1 MSPTPPAPLKLTP
14 SGSPHPISL
23 LLSVAS
29 DPRVA
34 LSHSLKIL
42 ASDSVSLFNTIPVV
56 ILGDFNTHTRIP
68 SKPRSVSESKRCS
81 LYRQTSKPQLLGP
94 IKDDFSATCSS
105 LPQRSPGESS
115 LVPCEGPVWL
125 EGSTCQCNW
134 CHFKLTVPAHAPVLP
149 RAAHDCSRLRPPGS
163 RLLLAHSRLPAP
175 QPGSRP
181 YVLFPRD
188 NRINH
193 KTVSAARAHRAIYL
207 PTCIYVR
214 GGGPPSR
221 PRGRRSERRPQPAV
235 LLARVRTRLLPCSSL
250 SFQPRIPPAGPS
262 PRPPAAA
269 GPRGR
274 SGALGIL
281 SRSGSR
287 AAGPLPFAPPG
298 KPWSRAPGAAAASP
312 APRRW
317 GPT

>member
-42 ASDSVSLFNTIPVV
+42 ASDSVSLFNTTPVL

-81 LYRQTSKPQLLGP
+81 LYRQTSKPQLLGL

-105 LPQRSPGESS
+105 LPRRSPGESS

-149 RAAHDCSRLRPPGS
+149 RAAHDCSHLRPP
-163 RLLLAHSRLPAP
+163 AP
-175 QPGSRP
+175 TW
-181 YVLFPRD
+181 VM
-188 NRINH
+188 
-193 KTVSAARAHRAIYL
+193 A
-207 PTCIYVR
+207 
-214 GGGPPSR
+214 PP
-221 PRGRRSERRPQPAV
+221 RPQPASCSS
-235 LLARVRTRLLPCSSL
+235 ARLSALLPV
-250 SFQPRIPPAGPS
+250 S
-262 PRPPAAA
+262 PRQQNKSQD
-269 GPRGR
+269 GF
-274 SGALGIL
+274 
-281 SRSGSR
+281 R
-287 AAGPLPFAPPG
+287 AC
-298 KPWSRAPGAAAASP
+298 S
-312 APRRW
+312 
-317 GPT
+317 

>member
-1 MSPTPPAPLKLTP
+1 MR
-14 SGSPHPISL
+14 
-23 LLSVAS
+23 VS
-29 DPRVA
+29 DA
-34 LSHSLKIL
+34 LFT
-42 ASDSVSLFNTIPVV
+42 D
-56 ILGDFNTHTRIP
+56 R
-68 SKPRSVSESKRCS
+68 PRSLSCS
-81 LYRQTSKPQLLGP
+81 V
-94 IKDDFSATCSS
+94 
-105 LPQRSPGESS
+105 RSR
-115 LVPCEGPVWL
+115 
-125 EGSTCQCNW
+125 TI
-134 CHFKLTVPAHAPVLP
+134 FLP
-149 RAAHDCSRLRPPGS
+149 RAARFPGGHLVNPAWCLVKAPCGWREVRASVTGVTLNLPSLPTPRCYPELHTTVPTCAHLRPPGS
-163 RLLLAHSRLPAP
+163 WLLLAHSRLPAP

-181 YVLFPRD
+181 YFLFPRD

-193 KTVSAARAHRAIYL
+193 KTVSAARAHRAICL
-207 PTCIYVR
+207 PACVYVR
-214 GGGPPSR
+214 VGGPPSR